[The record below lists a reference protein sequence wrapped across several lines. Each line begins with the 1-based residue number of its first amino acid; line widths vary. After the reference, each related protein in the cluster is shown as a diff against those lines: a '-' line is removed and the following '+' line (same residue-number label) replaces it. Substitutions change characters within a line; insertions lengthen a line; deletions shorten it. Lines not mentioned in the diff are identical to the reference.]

1 VTWSGRF
8 NAKGVSDEE
17 VVALFSGIYQGGL
30 EALRAN
36 YPA

>member
-1 VTWSGRF
+1 MATTSVS
-8 NAKGVSDEE
+8 VSDEE

-36 YPA
+36 DPA